1 MDINWEQFGSLL
13 AIILAI
19 ILFFGVILTI
29 IYFGLSDEQRYGIDE
44 RGNAK
49 TPKYMQEKARLEEL
63 QRSIDCSNDFW
74 PY

>member
-1 MDINWEQFGSLL
+1 MDINWEQLGLIFL
-13 AIILAI
+13 IILTVV
-19 ILFFGVILTI
+19 LFFGFILTI

-49 TPKYMQEKARLEEL
+49 TPKYMQEKARIEEL
-63 QRSIDCSNDFW
+63 QRSIDCSIDYW